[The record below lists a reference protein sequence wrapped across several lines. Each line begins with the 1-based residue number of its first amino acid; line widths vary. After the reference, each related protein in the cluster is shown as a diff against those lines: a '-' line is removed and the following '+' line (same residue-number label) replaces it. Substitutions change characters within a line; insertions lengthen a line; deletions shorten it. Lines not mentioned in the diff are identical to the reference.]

1 MFKKEKLN
9 ATQKRKIRSSYK
21 KQIGRKIYIYIYI
34 IRRERERKR

>member
-21 KQIGRKIYIYIYI
+21 KQIGRKIYIYHKE
-34 IRRERERKR
+34 RERERDR